1 MRQILFVTNDGPSP
15 PPILRLSDGGHIENL
30 AILPLL
36 KKRLEKIVVVDG
48 GHKANDNEWGQDL
61 LKALSLARE
70 KLNCSFIGLDGR
82 DVIEDVKEKFVNKPQ
97 GHQPRSYRSA
107 GFKWTNTCSKV
118 LCLLM
123 LFELSNKNKVMNDLA
138 YFL

>member
-1 MRQILFVTNDGPSP
+1 MSVTNQGPLP

-36 KKRLEKIVVVDG
+36 KRRLSKIIIADG
-48 GHKANDNEWGQDL
+48 GLKADDSGWGDGL

-82 DVIEDVKEKFVNKPQ
+82 DVFEDVKEKYVNKLPKL
-97 GHQPRSYRSA
+97 QPRSYRSA
-107 GFKWTNTCSKV
+107 SVFFFFFI
-118 LCLLM
+118 LCT
-123 LFELSNKNKVMNDLA
+123 
-138 YFL
+138 